1 MPKHRLAFAKT
12 GTAKYISHLDLMRTF
27 QRAFLRA
34 DLPIKHTEGF
44 NPHAFVS
51 IPLPLSVGFS
61 SACEV
66 LECELLGDVDL
77 EAVPGRMSAA
87 LPAGI
92 TVNRC
97 YEALRPVKQ
106 LCYVNYIVTME
117 YQSGAPFGADTAIRD
132 LLGRESLTVVKRSK
146 KAKSGQVEVDLIP
159 LIAKATVEERRD
171 CIILDLVLRAQ
182 NPGLNPEL
190 VVSAIR
196 ERCAQAAPDHVCFHR
211 RAVLDGEF
219 GVCE

>member
-1 MPKHRLAFAKT
+1 MPKHRLAFSKAE
-12 GTAKYISHLDLMRTF
+12 TAKYISHLDLMRTF

-34 DLPIKHTEGF
+34 ELPIRHTEGF

-77 EAVPGRMSAA
+77 EAVPERMTAV
-87 LPAGI
+87 LPEGI
-92 TVNRC
+92 TVTRC
-97 YEALRPVKQ
+97 YDAVRPVKQ
-106 LCYVNYIVTME
+106 LCYVNYIVTLE
-117 YQSGAPFGADTAIRD
+117 YPSGAPFGVDTATRD
-132 LLGRESLTVVKRSK
+132 LLARERLEVIKRSK
-146 KAKSGQVEVDLIP
+146 KARSGQVAVDLIP
-159 LIAKATVEERRD
+159 LIARATVEERRD
-171 CIILDLVLRAQ
+171 CIILDLVVRAQ

-196 ERCAQAAPDHVCFHR
+196 EHCPGAVPDSVCFHR
-211 RAVLDGEF
+211 RAVLDERL
-219 GVCE
+219 EIWE

>member
-1 MPKHRLAFAKT
+1 MPKHRLAFSKSD
-12 GTAKYISHLDLMRTF
+12 TAKFISHLDLMRTF

-34 DLPIKHTEGF
+34 GLPIKHTEGF

-51 IPLPLSVGFS
+51 IPLPLSVGYS

-66 LECELLGDVDL
+66 LECEILGDVDL
-77 EAVPGRMSAA
+77 AGVPGRMNRA

-97 YEALRPVKQ
+97 YEAVKTVKS

-117 YQSGAPFGADTAIRD
+117 YEVGAPYGAETEIRE
-132 LLGRESLTVVKRSK
+132 LLARRELVVAKKSK
-146 KAKSGQVEVDLIP
+146 KAKTGEVQVDLIP
-159 LIAKATVEERRD
+159 LIARATVEERRD
-171 CIILDLVLRAQ
+171 TITLDLILKAQ

-190 VVSAIR
+190 VVAAIR
-196 ERCAQAAPDHVCFHR
+196 SLCPDAAPDYVSFHR
-211 RAVLDGEF
+211 RAVLDGDFQTWE
-219 GVCE
+219 